1 MAKLTLPG
9 KRKVGHLT
17 LLREPRDIS
26 LGDFNRLPQDEQLAL
41 LRSCDGRQKYQLL
54 IEAANGPELV
64 ASLPA
69 QEFYLLTR
77 ELGLVDIPELISL
90 GTPEQLTTLLDLDA
104 WDDDRFDGRAGLLWL
119 TALLD
124 AGEEKVLAT
133 VSAMESELLTLL
145 LQQWMRVTGGPED
158 FDDDDARAEAVG
170 RNGGYVIDYSDSE
183 GGKQVGALLDIL
195 WRLDRDHYLQLV
207 EGVRQEFAAELEEDV
222 YRWRNGRLLDLG
234 FPDPLSAVA
243 VFSWLDPE
251 RFDPAA
257 WAKPAGEIPA
267 AAAEPPGFVLTAS
280 RPQHLLA
287 EVLAAGVDDATLW
300 ELTYL
305 LNKVMAAER
314 VDPGDHGQ
322 LRHAL
327 ERLYGLLNLALELLS
342 GGDAACGAELFGA
355 VYLEALFRYGFSLTL
370 RLQRRAEQLRRS
382 CIDPYLDG
390 PFRELIDALR
400 RPRPEYPHCLD
411 GGERSGS
418 RLFATAA
425 ELRTA
430 TLWLDRLEIPRALFE
445 NHFPDI
451 LPAPEAFDLD
461 GCVPAEAAEL
471 EISDLFLTALANRLL
486 GRAFAPLPLAAG
498 DLAGLHRLI
507 CRDGRLD
514 PELGRRTRDWLESLE
529 PGGAGFADWCLAV
542 WDEEFCPLPEGEIDP
557 RYVAGL
563 IVRVDG

>member
-1 MAKLTLPG
+1 MAKFTLPDR
-9 KRKVGHLT
+9 RKVGHLT
-17 LLREPRDIS
+17 LLREPRAID
-26 LGDFNRLPQDEQLAL
+26 LADFNRLPQDEQLAL
-41 LRSCDGRQKYQLL
+41 LRSCSGRQKYQLL
-54 IEAANGPELV
+54 VEAANGAELV
-64 ASLPA
+64 AQLPA

-77 ELGLVDIPELISL
+77 ELGLVDIPELITL

-104 WDDDRFDGRAGLLWL
+104 WQQDRFDGKAGLQWL
-119 TALLD
+119 AALLD

-133 VSAMESELLTLL
+133 IAAMEHELLVLL
-145 LQQWMRVTGGPED
+145 LQRWLRVTAGPEN
-158 FDDDDARAEAVG
+158 FDDDDARAEAVN
-170 RNGGYVIDYSDSE
+170 RNGGYVLEYTDSE
-183 GGKQVGALLDIL
+183 GGKLVGALLDIL
-195 WRLDRDHYLQLV
+195 WRHDRDLYLPLV
-207 EGVRQEFAAELEEDV
+207 EGVRQESLSELEEDV

-251 RFDPAA
+251 RFDPVA
-257 WAKPAGEIPA
+257 WAKDGGTIP
-267 AAAEPPGFVLTAS
+267 AAAEPPGFVISTI
-280 RPQHLLA
+280 RPRHLLA
-287 EVLAAGVDDATLW
+287 EVLAAGVDDQTLW

-305 LNKVMAAER
+305 LNKIMSAER
-314 VDPGDHGQ
+314 VDPGEPAA
-322 LRHAL
+322 LRQAL
-327 ERLYGLLNLALELLS
+327 ERLYGLLNLALEELA
-342 GGDAACGAELFGA
+342 GADAARAAELFGG

-382 CIDPYLDG
+382 HINPYLDG

-400 RPRPEYPHCLD
+400 RPRPEYPWCLD
-411 GGERSGS
+411 GDERSGS

-451 LPAPEAFDLD
+451 LPAPEVFDLD

-486 GRAFAPLPLAAG
+486 GRGFAPLPLAVG
-498 DLAGLHRLI
+498 DLSALHRLVT
-507 CRDGRLD
+507 CDGRLD
-514 PELGRRTRDWLESLE
+514 PELRRQTRDWLESLE

-542 WDEEFCPLPEGEIDP
+542 WDEELCPLAEAEIDP

-563 IVRVDG
+563 IVRVAG